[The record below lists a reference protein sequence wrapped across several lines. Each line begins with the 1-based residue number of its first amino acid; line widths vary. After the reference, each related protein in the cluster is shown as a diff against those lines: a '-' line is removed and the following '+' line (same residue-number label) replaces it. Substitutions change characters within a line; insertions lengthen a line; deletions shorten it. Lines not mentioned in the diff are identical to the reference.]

1 MEPAPEQGEF
11 DQPFRLGTGVALE
24 SGWNPEAG
32 SAAQRAAAE
41 AHFKVKVASADSH
54 VAALWTD
61 NAWTEFEQ
69 ARMTLKHF
77 DVLKRNTTNT
87 KMQAVVNFST
97 IWFVFEQD
105 RYSESTSED
114 MSGSITRHFIVAGYI
129 SRTQR
134 LVRAAFGDGEDD
146 DIALMEVEDQ
156 GPGHITYT
164 YLSSSKKNSRGY
176 TRYNLLIAPENAR
189 INVDAGRSSTQ
200 QGRAK
205 MEAQTAEV
213 RRWLASTPDL
223 AVAFARLD
231 VNGDGRVSPAILGAI
246 HVECC
251 Y

>member
-1 MEPAPEQGEF
+1 MEPAPEQGDS

-164 YLSSSKKNSRGY
+164 YLSNSKKNSRGSPVA
-176 TRYNLLIAPENAR
+176 TC
-189 INVDAGRSSTQ
+189 SSPL
-200 QGRAK
+200 R
-205 MEAQTAEV
+205 M
-213 RRWLASTPDL
+213 RASTWTPGGAL
-223 AVAFARLD
+223 PSRVAPRWRTRLSRSGGGWPAPRIWLWLLRGWTSTATGGSPQPSWAR
-231 VNGDGRVSPAILGAI
+231 
-246 HVECC
+246 
-251 Y
+251 YM